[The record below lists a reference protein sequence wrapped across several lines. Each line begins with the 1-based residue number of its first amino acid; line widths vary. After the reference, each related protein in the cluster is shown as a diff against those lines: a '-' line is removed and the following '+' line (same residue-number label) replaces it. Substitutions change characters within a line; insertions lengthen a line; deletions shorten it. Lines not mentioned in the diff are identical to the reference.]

1 MTIMYTSLR
10 LSALAATLL
19 PGLSAIAAPTPQPGD
34 SSITGVFGTSFG
46 IPGQDYEFDYVVVG
60 GGQAGLAV
68 AARLAEDSS
77 LTIGVIEAGGFYELT
92 NGNLSEVPSEASW
105 FSGKATDDW
114 QPNIDWGFITEPQQ
128 ALNNITVHYP
138 RGRTL
143 GGCSARNFMAYH
155 LATKG
160 SYDQLAKEAGS
171 PAYSFEKFFPY
182 FTKSQKFTPPVGG
195 TYDRFANSTPQY
207 DPSKLG
213 TKGPVSVI
221 YPKYAQPF
229 STWARKGLEAIGL
242 KPQRGFESG
251 NLSGGYSYALAA
263 IRREEN
269 TRESSETAFLRPHL
283 GGHNPNLITFIS
295 TLAKRVVFDGKKR
308 ATGVLVDTLG
318 LQYTIRARK
327 EVIVSAGA
335 FQTPQLLMVSGIG
348 PKDTLE
354 KHGVEVLQDSP
365 GVGQNMRDHVLIGT
379 SYRVNIR
386 TAAAF
391 GDPEQAALF
400 EKQYAHGN
408 GPMTSNGVDLLGWER
423 LPRKLLTNATA
434 SALDSSFS
442 SDWPELEYLPD
453 GAFFGNSSNLQL
465 VAPND
470 GFQYATVIAGLVATL
485 SRGNVT
491 IRSNDT
497 ADLPI
502 INPNWLSHPA
512 DKEVAIAGFKRTRQ
526 IWTAPAMSPVLVGE
540 EYYPGK
546 NVTTDEEIWHY
557 IQENFSTIFH
567 AACTCKMGPA
577 SDKMSVLDANARV
590 RGVTGLRVVDASSL
604 PILPPGH
611 PMSTIYALAEKVVD
625 DIRHGN

>member
-1 MTIMYTSLR
+1 MHALQ
-10 LSALAATLL
+10 LSALAATVFS
-19 PGLSAIAAPTPQPGD
+19 GLSAAAPASQPKD
-34 SSITGVFGTSFG
+34 SSITGVLGSSFG
-46 IPGQDYEFDYVVVG
+46 IPGRDYEFDYVVVG

-68 AARLAEDSS
+68 AARLAEDKS
-77 LTIGVIEAGGFYELT
+77 LTIGVIEAGDFYELT
-92 NGNLSEVPSEASW
+92 NGNLSEIPSDAAW
-105 FSGKATDDW
+105 FVGKDTNDW
-114 QPNIDWGFITEPQQ
+114 QPAVDWGFITEPQQ
-128 ALNNITVHYP
+128 AVNNVKAHYP

-143 GGCSARNFMAYH
+143 GGSSARNFMAYH
-155 LATKG
+155 LATRG
-160 SYDQLAKEAGS
+160 SYDQMAKEADS
-171 PAYSFEKFFPY
+171 PDYSFDKFFKY

-195 TYDRFANSTPQY
+195 TYDRFTNSTPQY

-213 TKGPVSVI
+213 TKGAVSVI

-229 STWARKGLEAIGL
+229 STWARKGLEAIGI
-242 KPQRGFESG
+242 KSQRGFESG
-251 NLSGGYSYALAA
+251 KLSGGYSYALAS

-269 TRESSETAFLRPHL
+269 TRESSETAYLRPHL
-283 GGHNPNLITFIS
+283 GGHNPNLITFVS
-295 TLAKRVVFDGKKR
+295 TLAKKVVFDGQKR
-308 ATGVLVDTLG
+308 ATGVTVDTLG

-335 FQTPQLLMVSGIG
+335 FQSPQLLMVSGIG

-354 KHGVEVLQDSP
+354 KYGIEVLQDSP
-365 GVGQNMRDHVLIGT
+365 GVGQNMKDHVLIGT
-379 SYRVNIR
+379 SYRVNVR

-391 GDPEQAALF
+391 GDPAQAALF
-400 EKQYAHGN
+400 EKQYAQGN

-423 LPRKLLTNATA
+423 LPRKLLSNATV
-434 SALDSSFS
+434 SALESSFA
-442 SDWPELEYLPD
+442 SDWPDVEYLPD
-453 GAFFGNSSNLQL
+453 GAFFGNVSNLQL
-465 VAPND
+465 ITPDD
-470 GFQYATVIAGLVATL
+470 GYQYATVLAGLVATL
-485 SRGNVT
+485 SKGNVT

-512 DKEVAIAGFKRTRQ
+512 DKEVAIAAFKRTRE
-526 IWTAPAMSPVLVGE
+526 IWTAPAVRPVLIGE

-546 NVTTDEEIWHY
+546 SVSTDEEIWRY
-557 IQENFSTIFH
+557 IQDNFSTIFH

-611 PMSTIYALAEKVVD
+611 PVSTIYALAEKIAD